1 MAIWTIELDI
11 DDQPSGLGLLPD
23 DWFYPDMTDTQ
34 KRVDNHHLTE
44 VSHVPEKTLL
54 T

>member
-1 MAIWTIELDI
+1 MLKRV
-11 DDQPSGLGLLPD
+11 LGLLLYCPEGRI
-23 DWFYPDMTDTQ
+23 WFYPDMTDTQ